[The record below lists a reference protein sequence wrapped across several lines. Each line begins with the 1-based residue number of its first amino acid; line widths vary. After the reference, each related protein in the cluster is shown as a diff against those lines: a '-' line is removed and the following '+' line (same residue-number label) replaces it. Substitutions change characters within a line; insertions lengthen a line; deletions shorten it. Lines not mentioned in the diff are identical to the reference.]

1 MRIVCPKAA
10 LATALGA
17 AGRIASA
24 KSTIPVLGLVRLSAE
39 AGSVELAATDME
51 LSLRLPLNDATVEE
65 PGAVLLPR
73 LAADIVRSMA
83 DGPVTIEHRANEGTA
98 RVSGGNSSFNLNCRP
113 ADEFPELP
121 PTSDGGLALPAA
133 AVLATAD
140 RVGRSASRDET
151 RPVLTGVLV
160 RIDTTGLTMV
170 ATDSYRLA
178 VQTADLGDVAG
189 EPQEA
194 IVPARALA
202 ELARLSAVVESET
215 IEVDLSHSQ
224 AQFAAGGARLA
235 SRLIEGQFPDHRQLI
250 PDAFEHELTFDRAE
264 LVAVLGRIGVL
275 AQRGTAL
282 RLSFSSGQMTVSASQ
297 ENVGE
302 GAESVPVAFSGEE
315 LEVGFNVEFLRA
327 GVESVEGDEVRLGII
342 SPLRPGL
349 LLGSDEAYRYLLM
362 PIRLNP

>member
-1 MRIVCPKAA
+1 MRIVCSRAA
-10 LATALGA
+10 LATALTA
-17 AGRIASA
+17 VSRIASA
-24 KSTIPVLGLVRLSAE
+24 KNTIPVLALVRLSAD
-39 AGSVELAATDME
+39 AGAVELAATDME
-51 LSLRLPLNDATVEE
+51 LSLRLPLEATVEE

-73 LAADIVRSMA
+73 VAADIVRSMA
-83 DGPVTIEHRANEGTA
+83 EGPVTIEHRTNEGTA
-98 RVSGGNSSFNLNCRP
+98 RVSGGSSAFTLNCRP

-121 PTSDGGLALPAA
+121 SESAEGLALPAD
-133 AVLATAD
+133 AVLSTAD

-160 RIDTTGLTMV
+160 RIDADGLTMV

-178 VQTADLGDVAG
+178 VQTAELPDVPA

-202 ELARLSAVVESET
+202 ELGRLSAAAGPET
-215 IEVDLSHSQ
+215 IKLDLSHSQ
-224 AQFAAGGARLA
+224 ARFTAGGARLS
-235 SRLIEGQFPDHRQLI
+235 SRLIEGQFPDHHQLI
-250 PDAFEHELTFDRAE
+250 PDAFEHQLTFDRAE

-275 AQRGTAL
+275 AERGTAL
-282 RLSFSSGQMTVSASQ
+282 RLSLSSGQMTVSASQ

-302 GAESVPVAFSGEE
+302 GAESLPVGFSGEAFD
-315 LEVGFNVEFLRA
+315 VGFNVEFLRA
-327 GVESVEGDEVRLGII
+327 GVESVEGDEVRLGLI

-349 LLGSDEAYRYLLM
+349 IRGKSDAYRYLLM